1 MTAARTAGQ
10 VPNILAIASPGPCGG
25 AGIWADLER
34 FSALSPYATTAVTA
48 LMRQN
53 THGVRAAP
61 QPRPTWSPRSS
72 TGSASPSGSTSVE
85 IGMLKVAGTVSSG
98 AAHRGWLD
106 VGHRPQR
113 RCHAGWPAAS
123 GEETR

>member
-1 MTAARTAGQ
+1 MTAGRTAGQ
-10 VPNILAIASPGPCGG
+10 VPNVLAIASPDPCGG
-25 AGIWADLER
+25 AEIWADLER
-34 FSALSPYATTAVTA
+34 ISALSAYARTSVTA

-61 QPRPTWSPRSS
+61 RPHPTWSPRSS
-72 TGSASPSGSTSVE
+72 TGSSSPSGSTSVE
-85 IGMLKVAGTVSSG
+85 TGMLKVAGMVSSG
-98 AAHRGWLD
+98 AARGGWLD